1 MEFRGAASSGVAET
15 LDLPTITARTVFV
28 FLKAINP
35 QTASNRYHALLGESS
50 NTSSFFL
57 DVPAGS
63 PGSWGIRPKGAGYHK
78 GALNG
83 SDWVSQ
89 EGKIGRASWR
99 ERVCQ

>member
-28 FLKAINP
+28 FLKAINT

-50 NTSSFFL
+50 NTSSFFI

-63 PGSWGIRPKGAGYHK
+63 PGSWGIRPK
-78 GALNG
+78 
-83 SDWVSQ
+83 
-89 EGKIGRASWR
+89 EIGRAHVCTPATNAHLYSLLLR
-99 ERVCQ
+99 EKNNQTT